1 MYGLDIVARAGNPVA
16 KIVPMKKERKWPAG
30 SPHLGAKAPVLT
42 AADDA
47 RLFVSAASWWELSIK
62 RALGRVEVD
71 RDVMRRALHEPEVA
85 FLPVSFDHAEAA
97 ATLSALHGDP
107 FDPMLLAQ
115 ASLEGHALLTRDK
128 RHAPYGSMV
137 MAG

>member
-1 MYGLDIVARAGNPVA
+1 
-16 KIVPMKKERKWPAG
+16 MKQERKWPTG
-30 SPHLGAKAPVLT
+30 SPHRGAKARLLI

-47 RLFVSAASWWELSIK
+47 QLFVSAASWRELSIK

-71 RDVMRRALHEPEVA
+71 RGVMRRALHEPEVA
-85 FLPVSFDHAEAA
+85 FLPVSVDHAAA

-115 ASLEGHALLTRDK
+115 ASLEGHALLIRDK
-128 RHAPYGSMV
+128 RLAPYGSMV